1 MSFIR
6 TIYYSY
12 CIESLQVRG
21 VRISKGTLDGSP
33 SLTVS
38 WIAVS
43 ESGVTYTVW
52 YSTSSGTTTE
62 PPSGVS
68 ELSGIFSASATLTD
82 LSQGTTYYIWV
93 AAVRDKDQGPY
104 SLRTSAITFQGTSVS
119 RLSMLLN

>member
-1 MSFIR
+1 M
-6 TIYYSY
+6 
-12 CIESLQVRG
+12 RG

-62 PPSGVS
+62 PPSGASVR
-68 ELSGIFSASATLTD
+68 SGIISASATLTD

-93 AAVRDKDQGPY
+93 AAVNGSDQGPY

-119 RLSMLLN
+119 RILMVLVYSGYTT

>member
-1 MSFIR
+1 M
-6 TIYYSY
+6 
-12 CIESLQVRG
+12 RG

-38 WIAVS
+38 WIAAS
-43 ESGVTYTVW
+43 ESGVIYTVW

-62 PPSGVS
+62 PPSGASV
-68 ELSGIFSASATLTD
+68 LSRIISASAILTD

-93 AAVRDKDQGPY
+93 AAITDRDQGPY

-119 RLSMLLN
+119 RILMVLV

>member
-1 MSFIR
+1 M
-6 TIYYSY
+6 
-12 CIESLQVRG
+12 RG

-52 YSTSSGTTTE
+52 YSTSSGTTIE
-62 PPSGVS
+62 PPSGASV
-68 ELSGIFSASATLTD
+68 LSGIISASATLTD

-93 AAVRDKDQGPY
+93 AAVNGSDQGPY
-104 SLRTSAITFQGTSVS
+104 SLRSSAITFQGTSVS
-119 RLSMLLN
+119 RILMVFV

>member
-1 MSFIR
+1 M
-6 TIYYSY
+6 
-12 CIESLQVRG
+12 RG

-38 WIAVS
+38 WIAAS

-52 YSTSSGTTTE
+52 YSTSSGSTTE
-62 PPSGVS
+62 PPSGASVQ
-68 ELSGIFSASATLTD
+68 SGIISASITLTD

-93 AAVRDKDQGPY
+93 AAVNGPY

-119 RLSMLLN
+119 RILMIHV

>member
-1 MSFIR
+1 MSFIC

-21 VRISKGTLDGSP
+21 VRISKGALDGSP

-38 WIAVS
+38 WIVVS

-52 YSTSSGTTTE
+52 YSPSSGTTTE
-62 PPSGVS
+62 PPSGASV
-68 ELSGIFSASATLTD
+68 LSGIISASATLTD

-93 AAVRDKDQGPY
+93 AAVTDKDQGPY
-104 SLRTSAITFQGTSVS
+104 SLRSSAITFQGTSVS
-119 RLSMLLN
+119 RISMVLV